1 MIKNWEMKKILVADD
16 QPMILTAISRHLSKA
31 GYEVIEAENGL
42 RAINKFDNEKPDAVV
57 TDLLMPQAS
66 GLDVITHVR
75 TKNQDTPILVL
86 STIGNDSV
94 IVEAFKSGADDY
106 VRKPFVPKDLL
117 SRIKDLF

>member
-1 MIKNWEMKKILVADD
+1 MKKILVADD

>member
-1 MIKNWEMKKILVADD
+1 MKKILVADD

-42 RAINKFDNEKPDAVV
+42 RAINKFDLEKPDEVV
-57 TDLLMPQAS
+57 TDILMPQES

-75 TKNQDTPILVL
+75 TKNQETPILVL

-117 SRIKDLF
+117 TRINELF

>member
-1 MIKNWEMKKILVADD
+1 MKKILVADD
-16 QPMILTAISRHLSKA
+16 QPMILTAVSRHLSKA

-42 RAINKFDNEKPDAVV
+42 RAINKFDLEKPDAVV

-75 TKNQDTPILVL
+75 TKNQETPILVL

-117 SRIKDLF
+117 TRINELF

>member
-1 MIKNWEMKKILVADD
+1 MKKILVADD

-42 RAINKFDNEKPDAVV
+42 LAINKFDIEKPDAVV

-66 GLDVITHVR
+66 GLDVIAHVR
-75 TKNQDTPILVL
+75 TKNQETPILVL

-117 SRIKDLF
+117 SRIKELF